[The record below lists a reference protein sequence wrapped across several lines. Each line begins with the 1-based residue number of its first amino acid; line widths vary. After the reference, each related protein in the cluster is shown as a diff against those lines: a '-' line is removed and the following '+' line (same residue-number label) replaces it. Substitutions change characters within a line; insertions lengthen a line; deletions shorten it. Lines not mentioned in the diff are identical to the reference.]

1 MRRGMLR
8 LIVLALLAFIS
19 ACAWR
24 QHPPEPT
31 GMVAASGLPEPPDPT
46 IRPLS
51 QEIEEAAR

>member
-1 MRRGMLR
+1 MLR
-8 LIVLALLAFIS
+8 LIVFALLAFIS

-31 GMVAASGLPEPPDPT
+31 GMVAASGLPEPPDPA